1 MSESRAAVESVL
13 GHPLSDEQWAAVSSP
28 AEPSAI
34 VAGAGSGKTTVMSAR
49 VLWLVMEGLA
59 LPDEVLG
66 LTFTTKAA
74 GELLTRT
81 RRLLLRADREGLLP
95 EGLAD
100 SGAIEPAISTYH
112 SFASRLLR
120 DHGVRLG
127 LEPDAVVLADGAR
140 QVLAARVVRSSAL
153 PLAGLGRSPVSLI
166 ESVLALDDA
175 LAELDLEPEGLLAHS
190 TDLIDWLE
198 SLPSLQAIG
207 RDMLAA
213 ARLRAALCGLVGEF
227 REAKLAEH
235 CVDFADQVRLAL
247 AIVRMAPDVRDELR
261 QRYRF
266 VLLDEYQDT
275 SAAQRVLLQQV
286 FAEGHPVT
294 AVGDPCQA
302 IYEWR
307 GASVANIDHFPH
319 HFPRADGAGPARR
332 YPLVD
337 NRRSAPRILALANDV
352 AGPLRAVHPGVE
364 PLRAAAAGRGP
375 GEVVVALHDMH
386 DEEVA
391 WVCDR
396 VVDLHGRH
404 GSWEGIAVL
413 ARTAATLVDVDSELR
428 RRGVPTRLVGAAALL
443 QVPVV
448 AELRALLEVL
458 DDPSSDPALVR
469 LLTGPRWRIGLRDLA
484 ALGALSP
491 ASARDPGGTPDLDAA
506 LRLAVLGSDPVD
518 RPSLAETIEA
528 ALVADDEARR
538 VGQAAPVGLPRLSA
552 PAVHRLTR
560 LTEEI
565 RRLRRHLD
573 EPCIDLISRVLRT
586 TGLGVEAGIG
596 PDAADNS
603 RALADFK
610 ELAARMSRGAGAG
623 LGAFLARLRE
633 AERYD
638 ESPRRDEIPTGDA
651 VVLMTAHRAKGLE
664 FPHVVIPGMCQAVFP
679 SGRGRDR
686 WPASAAVVPWAL
698 HPDAPAHLA
707 AFPDRDSEPRAKDHR
722 EFVAR
727 SSDAELLEERRL
739 AYVALTRAEHS
750 LTVSGHWWGPSQ
762 QRPRGPGPFLQE
774 IRDWCDGHG
783 GHVAVWAPEPPDG
796 ATNPS
801 LDARVTPW
809 PAEQDPDRT
818 RILRGVAREVR
829 AAREAPVAVECA
841 VAGTKEAQMPSASA
855 QSARETHA
863 QVPDSLGAD
872 ERALVNSWDSDIVA
886 LLEEARRARAPIAVR
901 VPDDLSATALVQLAQ
916 DPDAYA
922 LDLARPMPKR
932 PHPAARLGTELH
944 SWIEGQYAV
953 QTLFDLEELDAAD
966 DLDTDLDLAA
976 LRAAFRRTPYAA
988 RAPLAVEEPFAL
1000 AIGGR
1005 VVRGRIDAVFASADG
1020 GVEVVDWKSGGR
1032 GSLSDLQLA
1041 IYRLAWSQIAAVP
1054 LEQIDAAFVLVR
1066 TGEVVRPERLLDRA
1080 DVERLLS
1087 GP

>member
-153 PLAGLGRSPVSLI
+153 PLADLGRSPVSLI

-213 ARLRAALCGLVGEF
+213 ARLRAALCGLVEEF

-247 AIVRMAPDVRDELR
+247 TIVRMAPDVRDELR

-375 GEVVVALHDMH
+375 GEVVVALHDTH

-396 VVDLHGRH
+396 VIDLHGRH

-458 DDPSSDPALVR
+458 DDPASDPALVR

-484 ALGALSP
+484 ALGSLSP
-491 ASARDPGGTPDLDAA
+491 ASARAPGGTPDLDAA

-528 ALVADDEARR
+528 ALAADSEA
-538 VGQAAPVGLPRLSA
+538 RLSA

-573 EPCIDLISRVLRT
+573 EPCVDLISRVLRT

-623 LGAFLARLRE
+623 LSAFLARLRE

-774 IRDWCDGHG
+774 IRDWCDEHG

-796 ATNPS
+796 ATNPAM
-801 LDARVTPW
+801 DARVTPW
-809 PAEQDPDRT
+809 PAEQDPARAG
-818 RILRGVAREVR
+818 ILRDVAREVR
-829 AAREAPVAVECA
+829 AARETPVH
-841 VAGTKEAQMPSASA
+841 MPD
-855 QSARETHA
+855 
-863 QVPDSLGAD
+863 PLGGD
-872 ERALVNSWDSDIVA
+872 ERALVDSWDSDIVA

-988 RAPLAVEEPFAL
+988 RSPLAVEEPFAL

-1066 TGEVVRPERLLDRA
+1066 TGEVVRPERLLDRV

-1087 GP
+1087 CP

>member
-213 ARLRAALCGLVGEF
+213 ARLRAALCGLVEEF

-247 AIVRMAPDVRDELR
+247 TIVRMAPDVRDELR

-375 GEVVVALHDMH
+375 GEVVVALHDTH

-396 VVDLHGRH
+396 VVDLHRRH

-458 DDPSSDPALVR
+458 DDPASDPALVR

-484 ALGALSP
+484 ALGSLSP
-491 ASARDPGGTPDLDAA
+491 ASARAPGGTPDLDAA

-528 ALVADDEARR
+528 ALATDGDA
-538 VGQAAPVGLPRLSA
+538 RLSP

-560 LTEEI
+560 LTAEI
-565 RRLRRHLD
+565 RRLRRHID
-573 EPCIDLISRVLRT
+573 EPCVDLISRVLRT

-623 LGAFLARLRE
+623 LSAFLARLRE

-774 IRDWCDGHG
+774 IRDWCDEHG

-796 ATNPS
+796 ATNPAI
-801 LDARVTPW
+801 DARVTPW
-809 PAEQDPDRT
+809 PAEQDPARA
-818 RILRGVAREVR
+818 RILRDVAREVR
-829 AAREAPVAVECA
+829 AARETPV
-841 VAGTKEAQMPSASA
+841 
-855 QSARETHA
+855 H
-863 QVPDSLGAD
+863 VPDPLGGD
-872 ERALVNSWDSDIVA
+872 ERALGDSWDSDIVA

-1066 TGEVVRPERLLDRA
+1066 TGEVVRPERLLDRV

-1087 GP
+1087 CP

>member
-153 PLAGLGRSPVSLI
+153 PLADLGRSPVSLI

-213 ARLRAALCGLVGEF
+213 ARLRAALCGLVEEF

-247 AIVRMAPDVRDELR
+247 TIVRMAPDVRDELR

-364 PLRAAAAGRGP
+364 PLRAAAVGRGP
-375 GEVVVALHDMH
+375 GEVVVALQDTH

-396 VVDLHGRH
+396 VIDLHRRH

-458 DDPSSDPALVR
+458 DDPASDPALVR

-484 ALGALSP
+484 ALGSLSP
-491 ASARDPGGTPDLDAA
+491 ASARAPGGTPDLDAA

-528 ALVADDEARR
+528 ALATDGDA
-538 VGQAAPVGLPRLSA
+538 RLSP

-560 LTEEI
+560 LTAEI
-565 RRLRRHLD
+565 RRLRRHID
-573 EPCIDLISRVLRT
+573 EPCVDLISRVLRT

-774 IRDWCDGHG
+774 IRDWCDEHG

-796 ATNPS
+796 ATNPAI
-801 LDARVTPW
+801 DARVTPW
-809 PAEQDPDRT
+809 PAEQDPERAG
-818 RILRGVAREVR
+818 ILRDVAREVR
-829 AAREAPVAVECA
+829 AARETPVH
-841 VAGTKEAQMPSASA
+841 MPD
-855 QSARETHA
+855 
-863 QVPDSLGAD
+863 PLGGD
-872 ERALVNSWDSDIVA
+872 ERALVDSWDSDIVA

-1066 TGEVVRPERLLDRA
+1066 TGEVVRPERLLDRV

-1087 GP
+1087 CP